1 MQNLYVYQDEPKKLF
16 ISQPMAG
23 KTDVEIKHE
32 REKIIKEVTKRFGE
46 VTVIDT
52 FIESAPPCVNS
63 LWYLG
68 KSIEFLSKADYA
80 YFAKGWKNYRGCRIE
95 HECAVQYGI
104 KIIE

>member
-1 MQNLYVYQDEPKKLF
+1 MVYN
-16 ISQPMAG
+16 
-23 KTDVEIKHE
+23 
-32 REKIIKEVTKRFGE
+32 
-46 VTVIDT
+46 T

-80 YFAKGWKNYRGCRIE
+80 YFAKGWENYRGCRIE